1 MMAAAALQWM
11 KIVNGTQVTA
21 IMPFLLPAMCAINK
35 VMKIAALVIVLF
47 FVAALASAYRVWV
60 DGRL

>member
-1 MMAAAALQWM
+1 M